1 MIFEKINARILWLDG
16 RIGHTT
22 YLMFSLQLI
31 NFLLITYNFL
41 IEGEQIFQT
50 FLSDLWLFG
59 TIFMI
64 FYIPISILIGK
75 WHTETQINVEM
86 TMKMY
91 EDPITAKMV
100 RGLLNVQNNV
110 SSKKEIDEFRN
121 FLIEIEKRDIKE
133 F

>member
-1 MIFEKINARILWLDG
+1 MQKNLLRKMWWDG
-16 RIGHTT
+16 RMGHTT
-22 YLMFSLQLI
+22 YLMFGLQLV
-31 NFLLITYNFL
+31 NFLLIAYHFL

-50 FLSDLWLFG
+50 FVSDLWLFG

-75 WHTETQINVEM
+75 WHTETQISVEM

-100 RGLLNVQNNV
+100 RGLLNVQNNE
-110 SSKKEIDEFRN
+110 SNKKEIEEFRN